1 MDFDEIGEL
10 NLAVPD
16 DGDPSE
22 SASPRCRISTERYRP
37 LGAGEA
43 PSKLLRIFFLRA
55 GWFLRSAAKFFFS
68 TLRLFPGFEDFLKMR
83 KELFAIVQS
92 NMETQDQQ
100 MKNDHRP
107 LIPNTFGIEV
117 RCEQFCEYESVGEL
131 KALLG
136 DLVGRRWF
144 QMGGGSNLLF
154 LHDFPGTILH
164 SRILGIEETAR
175 SADEVILKVGSGVKW
190 DDLVD
195 HCVRHDFF
203 GLENLSLIPGEV
215 GASAVQNIGAYGEE
229 VGKYIEKVEALEV
242 STGEI
247 RTFVPEECR
256 YAYRSSI
263 FKHEL
268 RGQFIVTC
276 VHFRLSLKFVPN
288 LTYGGLRK
296 ELESCGRN
304 LSMVTAHD
312 VRELVIKVRRAKLPE
327 PPTWGQVLKAENSQ
341 GHLGSA
347 GSFFMNPV
355 VSQAKFEELL
365 KDFPE
370 MPHFPADGGVKITA
384 GRLIELCGW
393 KGRKLGHAGVFEKQ
407 ALVLVNYGGATGA
420 DIVRLSQAVQA
431 DVWKKFGIEI
441 HPEVNFIE

>member
-1 MDFDEIGEL
+1 
-10 NLAVPD
+10 
-16 DGDPSE
+16 
-22 SASPRCRISTERYRP
+22 
-37 LGAGEA
+37 
-43 PSKLLRIFFLRA
+43 
-55 GWFLRSAAKFFFS
+55 
-68 TLRLFPGFEDFLKMR
+68 
-83 KELFAIVQS
+83 
-92 NMETQDQQ
+92 

-117 RCEQFCEYESVGEL
+117 RCERFCEYGSVSEL
-131 KALLG
+131 KLLLG
-136 DLVGRRWF
+136 DLVGKRWL

-164 SRILGIEETAR
+164 SCILGIEEVAR
-175 SADEVILKVGSGVKW
+175 SSDEVILKVGSGVKW
-190 DDLVD
+190 DELVD
-195 HCVRHDFF
+195 YCVRNDFF

-229 VGKYIEKVEALEV
+229 VGKYIEKVETLEV
-242 STGEI
+242 STGET
-247 RTFVPEECR
+247 RTFTPQECR

-268 RGQFIVTC
+268 RGQFIVTF
-276 VHFRLSLKFVPN
+276 VHFRLSLKFVLN

-296 ELESCGRN
+296 ELESCRKK
-304 LSMVTAHD
+304 LSMVTAQD

-327 PPTWGQVLKAENSQ
+327 PPIGGQVMKSGNSQ
-341 GHLGSA
+341 EYLGSA

-355 VSQAKFEELL
+355 VRQAKFEELL
-365 KDFPE
+365 KDFPD
-370 MPHFPADGGVKITA
+370 MPHFPAEGGIKIPA

-393 KGRKLGHAGVFEKQ
+393 KGRRLGNAGVFEKQ

-420 DIVRLSQAVQA
+420 DIARLSQTVQE

-441 HPEVNFIE
+441 YPEVNFIE